1 MQKSCVGRDI
11 MAVIPN
17 CIGIGIYSP
26 TLDKKGNSL
35 AGEKLL
41 EHLSKK
47 FEMTKNSHIKRKV

>member
-1 MQKSCVGRDI
+1 